1 MAVWMLFFWGSWRF
15 HVILIIHI
23 LLAAKACL
31 ALAPAC
37 STWSTDP
44 PRSCLDTSINGT
56 NSSCDTSGSNR
67 ANSHNASSINASF
80 SGAWSKD
87 AICGFQELGNDWG
100 FVGDTNSSSDG
111 EGMINKSATK
121 IWEDDGR
128 WSGITMGNVYHPTS
142 SFSWR
147 FSWAVRGAFRMTSW
161 ACSRSRR
168 QPRAQGF
175 RTTQMHSVAL
185 MGKWAWAVV
194 NHGPLLWFCIQC
206 NFECC
211 ICSFLS
217 ESAGISPAITW
228 HPLASPIVAIWH
240 YAKGLIQGQHRTYLW
255 NFAAIASA

>member
-111 EGMINKSATK
+111 EGMINKSAMK

-147 FSWAVRGAFRMTSW
+147 FSWALGGAWTMITW
-161 ACSRSRR
+161 VCSRSRR

-175 RTTQMHSVAL
+175 RTILKHSVAL
-185 MGKWAWAVV
+185 WENEHEQSSTMGHFCDFAYNAILNVV
-194 NHGPLLWFCIQC
+194 FVHFCQRVLEYHLPSPGIRWHHPSLQYGIMPRASFKGSTAHIYGTLPL
-206 NFECC
+206 
-211 ICSFLS
+211 
-217 ESAGISPAITW
+217 
-228 HPLASPIVAIWH
+228 
-240 YAKGLIQGQHRTYLW
+240 
-255 NFAAIASA
+255 